1 MKVRPRKYA
10 SGRIAYQVDL
20 GEADGKRV
28 QRSYKTESAAL
39 KALEKAEKAQARHGS
54 MASELTGSEMAEIV
68 VAREKAAEAGV
79 SLLEAVNFYLQ
90 HAKRMRQEILLSELV
105 SRFVD
110 DRWNEGCSARYRR
123 QLNVSLGSL
132 VKRHPTSQA
141 HEISKENV
149 EAWLKA
155 YGWAAKTRNNYA
167 GDVRACFA
175 WALDK
180 GHARTN
186 PAAGIVKAREDA
198 EEIGTLTVK
207 QCEALLVG
215 ALNKQEMMGFV
226 VLGMFCGLR
235 PAEIQRLDWSAVDM
249 QGRTVVVAA
258 SQAKT
263 RARRVV
269 DISANAVAW
278 LKAAGCHKL
287 KGPICGRWWDARW
300 RIFRRSLGWAV
311 GVGEKGVK
319 EEASKVIHGEWPHNA
334 LRHTYASMHYA
345 MHEDE
350 TKLQAQMGHE
360 SAEMLHKHYRA
371 LKTKTEAKVF
381 WGLAPSKQLLAML
394 RKSQI
399 AG

>member
-1 MKVRPRKYA
+1 MKVRPRKNT
-10 SGRIAYQVDL
+10 SGGFSYQLDL
-20 GEADGKRV
+20 GKVNGKRV
-28 QRSYKTESAAL
+28 LRSYKTEAQAL
-39 KALEKAEKAQARHGS
+39 KALEKAQKARERHGS
-54 MASELTGSEMAEIV
+54 MASELTGSEMAEVV

-79 SLLEAVNFYLQ
+79 TLLEAVNFYLQ
-90 HAKRMRQEILLSELV
+90 HAKRMREEVLLSELV
-105 SRFVD
+105 QRFVD

-141 HEISKENV
+141 HEITKENV

-155 YGWAAKTRNNYA
+155 YGWAGKTRNNYA
-167 GDVRACFA
+167 GVVRACFA

-180 GHARTN
+180 GHARIN
-186 PAAGIVKAREDA
+186 PAAGIPKAREGT
-198 EEIGTLTVK
+198 EEIGTLTGK
-207 QCEALLVG
+207 QCEALLIG
-215 ALNKQEMMGFV
+215 AAAKPEMMGFV

-235 PAEIQRLDWSAVDM
+235 PAEIQRLDWSAVDL

-269 DISANAVAW
+269 DLSVNAVAW
-278 LKAAGCHKL
+278 LRAAGCHKL
-287 KGPICGRWWDARW
+287 KGQICGKWWDARW

-311 GVGEKGVK
+311 GVGEKGIK
-319 EEASKVIHGEWPHNA
+319 EEATKIIHGEWPHNA

-345 MHEDE
+345 MYEDE

-360 SAEMLHKHYRA
+360 SADMLHKHYRA
-371 LKTKTEAKVF
+371 MKTKSEAKAF
-381 WGLAPSKQLLAML
+381 WKLIP
-394 RKSQI
+394 
-399 AG
+399 